1 MSSNNCRVILYL
13 IYLWINLIERYRCEM
28 VGDGSVQIHMTRAQR
43 SQMWRYIK
51 FYLPLVAEPATTTRL
66 PLRVRAFV
74 WVR

>member
-1 MSSNNCRVILYL
+1 M
-13 IYLWINLIERYRCEM
+13 WIGGRRECTKPY
-28 VGDGSVQIHMTRAQR
+28 MTKAQR
-43 SQMWRYIK
+43 PQMRRYIK